1 MTRCKKCGSKVFVVD
16 ESASYIEVNGEIVKK
31 VSSGD
36 LHNRNCV
43 RCTYPKQYKEYRDLD
58 QDP

>member
-16 ESASYIEVNGEIVKK
+16 ETASYIEVNGEIVKQ
-31 VSSGD
+31 VGGGD

-43 RCTYPKQYKEYRDLD
+43 RCTYPEEYKEYKYLD
-58 QDP
+58 EL